1 MTKEKFEVIYRKLYP
16 KMYRLARTIL
26 YDADECKDV
35 VNDVFVK
42 LMREEI
48 APQEDKMEGYL
59 MTSVRNKC
67 RDRLRHKSVRERVEH
82 LYQKEMMQNSIVTMN
97 DDDRLERLNAY
108 IERELQ
114 PLSRQILK
122 LRFLSEM
129 SYDEV
134 AAATGV
140 DRTTVY
146 RHLTKSLE
154 SIREYFNVTTK
165 R

>member
-48 APQEDKMEGYL
+48 APQEDKLEGYL

-67 RDRLRHKSVRERVEH
+67 RDRLRHKGVRERVEQ
-82 LYQKEMMQNSIVTMN
+82 LYQKEMMQDSIVTMN

-108 IERELQ
+108 IDRELP
-114 PLSRQILK
+114 PLSRQILR

-134 AAATGV
+134 AKATGV
-140 DRTTVY
+140 ERTTVY
-146 RHLTKSLE
+146 RHLTKSIE
-154 SIREYFNVTTK
+154 SIRAYFNATTE

>member
-67 RDRLRHKSVRERVEH
+67 RDRLRHK
-82 LYQKEMMQNSIVTMN
+82 MQNSIVTMN

-108 IERELQ
+108 IDRELQ

-122 LRFLSEM
+122 LRFLGEM